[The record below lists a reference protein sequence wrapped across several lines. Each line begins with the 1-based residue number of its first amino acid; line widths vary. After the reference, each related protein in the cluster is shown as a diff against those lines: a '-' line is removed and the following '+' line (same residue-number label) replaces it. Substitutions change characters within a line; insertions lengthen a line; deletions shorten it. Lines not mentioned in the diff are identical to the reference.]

1 MSVPF
6 KKYPL
11 ETLYNEFNEES
22 NVTTS
27 ELCQSFR
34 DKDLEFRGIHKFCNK
49 LVRNLKN
56 ILNNKLDNNLVTDPC
71 SYLNYWMS
79 NEIYAI
85 VSSDSVKYNTFISM
99 LSFPWINTY
108 TSSSNKVENCSNP
121 SNIFYSV
128 TDIDQFN
135 NIINY
140 VHNFKFVE
148 KKISSI
154 KPDEKE
160 NYCKYIY
167 SFIQQYDEYI
177 SICNADK
184 YGNCY
189 KLPKHPSEYNP
200 QNFYNQLKCNELNE
214 PNAESQ
220 GDPPLGDKDSPSI
233 YIESS
238 ESNSFHILPIFSS
251 LFGALLVSLL
261 TYKLTPVGSFLNK
274 RIFNNRKT
282 QENIYNEMN
291 NIDLEDIS
299 EGVNINLDND
309 PFHITYQQV

>member
-1 MSVPF
+1 MSVSF

-34 DKDLEFRGIHKFCNK
+34 DKDLEFRGIHNFCNK

-79 NEIYAI
+79 NEVFNI
-85 VSSDSVKYNTFISM
+85 VSPNSVKYHTFIAM
-99 LSFPWINTY
+99 LLSPWTNTY
-108 TSSSNKVENCSNP
+108 TRTSVQNMNCSYF
-121 SNIFYSV
+121 SNIFHV
-128 TDIDQFN
+128 LKNIDQFN
-135 NIINY
+135 NIFNF
-140 VHNFKFVE
+140 VHNFKYVE
-148 KKISSI
+148 ENLQFIKQEDKKCYCNYISS
-154 KPDEKE
+154 
-160 NYCKYIY
+160 
-167 SFIQQYDEYI
+167 FFQQYEQFI
-177 SICNADK
+177 SICDADH
-184 YGNCY
+184 YINCY

-220 GDPPLGDKDSPSI
+220 GDPPLDDKDSPSI
-233 YIESS
+233 GIESS

-274 RIFNNRKT
+274 RIFNNRRT
-282 QENIYNEMN
+282 QENIHNEIN
-291 NIDLEDIS
+291 NIDLENIS

-309 PFHITYQQV
+309 SIHITYQQV